1 MLSGEISNLKN
12 KRDVPGLLTL
22 YAQNVD
28 NANAIHLANIYG
40 TLAKEVRGSDNVE
53 KLKTDETFK
62 GLLESTIKKLQ
73 SMSEW
78 FGVRQIATITHSLG
92 KLKIFDERFFNA
104 IEKLRKRIAYEGNT
118 QDMRILFGRVRQLGG
133 NRWNSLRR

>member
-62 GLLESTIKKLQ
+62 GLLESTIEKLQ
-73 SMSEW
+73 SKSVR
-78 FGVRQIATITHSLG
+78 FGVREIATITYSLG
-92 KLKIFDERFFNA
+92 KLKIFDERFFNE
-104 IEKLRKRIAYEGNT
+104 IVKLSKRIAKEGNP
-118 QDMRILFGRVRQLGG
+118 QDLSNIVWLGVCDS
-133 NRWNSLRR
+133 WL